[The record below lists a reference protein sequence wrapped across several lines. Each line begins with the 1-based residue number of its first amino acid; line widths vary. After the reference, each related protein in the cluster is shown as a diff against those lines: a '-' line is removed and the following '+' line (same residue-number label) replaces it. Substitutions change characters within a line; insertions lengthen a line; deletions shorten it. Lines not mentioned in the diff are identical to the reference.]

1 MGDDAFKTRV
11 RGRRVLNVIPSPHRE
26 RDWAAET
33 VGVETGAI
41 RAAAAV
47 PNTKDLRETWWDV
60 GDQRS
65 TGSCVGWASA
75 DSVLRW
81 HFVKAGKLKQA
92 DHLSVRFAWMA
103 SKEVDANTERPT
115 TFVELAGTSI
125 KSSLDV
131 ARKYGAVQDS
141 VLKFT
146 GGGLYPGDVGAFY
159 TLASELRIRSYLN
172 LSLGFRGNTVRTWR
186 RWIAEAGPILTRLN
200 VDENWMNAKKS
211 AGKLEVYDSGSAD
224 GGHAVALVGY
234 RAGVFI
240 VRNSWGAGWGDKG
253 FAYASDAYASE
264 AFTEAYGVVL

>member
-1 MGDDAFKTRV
+1 V
-11 RGRRVLNVIPSPHRE
+11 RGRRVLNVIPSPNRE
-26 RDWAAET
+26 RDWMAET
-33 VGVETGAI
+33 VGVEAGTI
-41 RAAAAV
+41 RAAAPV
-47 PNTKDLRETWWDV
+47 PNAKDLRETWWEV

-75 DSVLRW
+75 DSLLRW

-103 SKEVDANTERPT
+103 SKEIDSNTERPT

-131 ARKYGAVQDS
+131 ARKYGAVQDH

-146 GGGLYPGDVGAFY
+146 VGAFY

-172 LSLGFRGNTVRTWR
+172 LSLGFGGNTVKTWR
-186 RWIAEAGPILTRLN
+186 RWIAEVGPILTRLN
-200 VDENWMNAKKS
+200 VDDSWMNAKKT

-234 RAGVFI
+234 RAGVFV
-240 VRNSWGAGWGDKG
+240 VRNSWGTGWGDKG
-253 FAYASDAYASE
+253 FAYASDAYAKE

>member
-1 MGDDAFKTRV
+1 MSDDAFRTRV
-11 RGRRVLNVIPSPHRE
+11 RGRRVLNVIPSPNRE
-26 RDWAAET
+26 RDWAGET
-33 VGVETGAI
+33 TGVEAGTI
-41 RAAAAV
+41 RPAAPV

-60 GDQRS
+60 GDQKS

-81 HFVKAGKLKQA
+81 HFVKAGRLKQA

-103 SKEVDANTERPT
+103 SKEVDPFVDRPT

-131 ARKYGAVQDS
+131 ARKYGAVKDD

-159 TLASELRIRSYLN
+159 TLASELRIGSYLN
-172 LSLGFRGNTVRTWR
+172 LSLGFRGNTVKTWR
-186 RWIAEAGPILTRLN
+186 RWIAEVGPVLTRLN
-200 VDENWMNAKKS
+200 VDDTWMNARRT
-211 AGKLEVYDSGSAD
+211 AGKLEVYDDDSAD

-240 VRNSWGAGWGDKG
+240 VRNSWGTAWGDKG
-253 FAYASDAYASE
+253 FAYASDAYATE

>member
-1 MGDDAFKTRV
+1 MTDDAFRTRV
-11 RGRRVLNVIPSPHRE
+11 RGRRVLNVIPSPNRE

-33 VGVETGAI
+33 VGVEAGTI

-47 PNTKDLRETWWDV
+47 PNAKDLREAWWEV
-60 GDQRS
+60 GDQKS

-81 HFVKAGKLKQA
+81 HFVKAGRIKQA
-92 DHLSVRFAWMA
+92 DRLSVRFAWMA
-103 SKEVDANTERPT
+103 SKEVDPFVDRPT
-115 TFVELAGTSI
+115 TFVELAGTSV

-131 ARKYGAVQDS
+131 ARKYGAVHDS

-146 GGGLYPGDVGAFY
+146 GGGLYQGDVGAFY

-172 LSLGFRGNTVRTWR
+172 LSLGFRGNNVTTWR
-186 RWIAEAGPILTRLN
+186 RWIAEVGPILTRLN
-200 VDENWMNAKKS
+200 VDDPWMNAKKT
-211 AGKLEVYDSGSAD
+211 AGRLDVYDEDSAD

-240 VRNSWGAGWGDKG
+240 VRNSWGTGWGDKG
-253 FAYASDAYASE
+253 FAYASDAYAKE

>member
-1 MGDDAFKTRV
+1 MSDDAFRTRV
-11 RGRRVLNVIPSPHRE
+11 RGRRVLNVIPSPNRE
-26 RDWAAET
+26 RDWAGET
-33 VGVETGAI
+33 TGVEAGTI
-41 RAAAAV
+41 RPAAPV

-60 GDQRS
+60 GDQKS

-81 HFVKAGKLKQA
+81 HFVKAGRLKQA

-103 SKEVDANTERPT
+103 SKEVDPFVDRPT

-131 ARKYGAVQDS
+131 ARKYGAVKDD

-159 TLASELRIRSYLN
+159 TLASELRIGSYLN
-172 LSLGFRGNTVRTWR
+172 LSLGFRGNTVKTWR
-186 RWIAEAGPILTRLN
+186 RWIAEVGPVLTRLN
-200 VDENWMNAKKS
+200 VDDNWMNARKT
-211 AGKLEVYDSGSAD
+211 AGKLEVYDDDSAD

-240 VRNSWGAGWGDKG
+240 VRNSWGTAWGDKG
-253 FAYASDAYASE
+253 FAYASDAYATE